1 MEDNKKE
8 DYIDLREL
16 MKKVLSKKKV
26 FFISW
31 PITFIVSCLIIM
43 PVPRTYT
50 SETCMAPE
58 LGMSATGGGTLA
70 DLASSFGVDLSNM
83 QTTDAISPLLYPD
96 LMNDNKF
103 VTSLFPIKVRTEDGS
118 INCTYYEFLTK
129 YKKKTWYMAPA
140 NWIRNLTAKLSSKKP
155 TGVGSKFNPYALS
168 KRDDGICNAIR
179 NNITIKVDRKTSII
193 SISVESQDPLVSKIV
208 ADSVRTQLQ
217 NYITDYRTS
226 KARNDVKYFQ
236 KLTDEARDVYV
247 KARQTYGGYADA
259 NMDVILES
267 YKAKQE
273 DLENDMQLKYNNYST
288 MLAQLQAAKA
298 KVQERTPAFTT
309 IQGAAVP
316 IKATGPK
323 RMLFVLGMLFLITL
337 ADIFYIL
344 KSNFK
349 GLLMP
354 QKEEE

>member
-1 MEDNKKE
+1 MEENRKE
-8 DYIDLREL
+8 DYIDLRVL
-16 MKKVLSKKKV
+16 MKKILSKKKV
-26 FFISW
+26 FFIYW
-31 PITFIVSCLIIM
+31 PITFVIACLIIM

-50 SETCMAPE
+50 TETCMAPE
-58 LGMSATGGGTLA
+58 LGTATSAGGSLA

-83 QTTDAISPLLYPD
+83 QTSDAISPLIYPD

-118 INCTYYEFLTK
+118 IHCTYYEYLTK
-129 YKKKTWYMAPA
+129 YKKKTWYMVPFI
-140 NWIRNLTAKLSSKKP
+140 WIRNFTNKLSSKKSL
-155 TGVGSKFNPYALS
+155 GSNSKFNPYALS
-168 KRDDGICNAIR
+168 KKDDGICESVR

-226 KARNDVKYFQ
+226 KARNDVRYFQ
-236 KLTDEARDVYV
+236 KLTDEAKDVYV
-247 KARQTYGGYADA
+247 KARQVYGGYADA

-273 DLENDMQLKYNNYST
+273 DLENDMQLKYNNYSA

-323 RMLFVLGMLFLITL
+323 RMLFVLGMLFLITFI
-337 ADIFYIL
+337 DIFYIL
-344 KSNFK
+344 KSDFK
-349 GLLMP
+349 SLLMP
-354 QKEEE
+354 QQEE